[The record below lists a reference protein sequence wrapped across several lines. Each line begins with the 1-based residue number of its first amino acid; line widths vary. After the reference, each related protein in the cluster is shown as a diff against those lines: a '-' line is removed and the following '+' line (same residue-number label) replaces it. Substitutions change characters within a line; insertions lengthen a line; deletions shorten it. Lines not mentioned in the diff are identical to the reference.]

1 MEIRI
6 NDSGS
11 KDYYGEVLAVM
22 SNYGK
27 LVKNPRQKIRGLH
40 KQAMMLTGIALV
52 FLLVFSILYAMDM
65 SYTQYF
71 YIIIIFAV
79 ALVLGIIYNILINR
93 RISQLKNPGADKR
106 LVIENDHVEMSIDSE
121 KTRLLMSEIQYILIN
136 NYSIAFLPQNINSK
150 MIAVDVAH
158 KNEIINSINEK
169 NIIIDNSDLY

>member
-6 NDSGS
+6 GNVES

-52 FLLVFSILYAMDM
+52 FLVVFSILYALDM
-65 SYTQYF
+65 SYTLYF
-71 YIIIIFAV
+71 YIVIIFAV

-106 LVIENDHVEMSIDSE
+106 LVIENEHVEMSIDGE

-136 NYSIAFLPQNINSK
+136 NYSIAFLPQNISSK

-158 KNEIINSINEK
+158 KNEILNSINEK

>member
-65 SYTQYF
+65 SYTLYF
-71 YIIIIFAV
+71 YIIIIFSV

-106 LVIENDHVEMSIDSE
+106 LVIENDHVELSIDSE

-136 NYSIAFLPQNINSK
+136 NYSISFLPQNINSK
-150 MIAVDVAH
+150 MIAVNVAH
-158 KNEIINSINEK
+158 KNEILNSINEK

>member
-52 FLLVFSILYAMDM
+52 FLVVFSILYAMDM
-65 SYTQYF
+65 SYTLYF

-106 LVIENDHVEMSIDSE
+106 LVIENDHVELSIDSE

-150 MIAVDVAH
+150 MIAVNVAH
-158 KNEIINSINEK
+158 KNEILNSINEK

>member
-6 NDSGS
+6 GNVES

-52 FLLVFSILYAMDM
+52 FLVVFSILYAMDM
-65 SYTQYF
+65 SYKLYF
-71 YIIIIFAV
+71 YIVIIFAV

-106 LVIENDHVEMSIDSE
+106 LVIENDHVEMSIDGE

-136 NYSIAFLPQNINSK
+136 NYSIAFLPQNISSK

-169 NIIIDNSDLY
+169 DIIIDNSDLY

>member
-65 SYTQYF
+65 SYTLYF
-71 YIIIIFAV
+71 YIIIIFSV

-93 RISQLKNPGADKR
+93 RISQLNNAGGDKR
-106 LVIENDHVEMSIDSE
+106 LVIEKDYVEMNIDGE
-121 KTRLLMSEIQYILIN
+121 KIRLLISEIQYILIN
-136 NYSIAFLPQNINSK
+136 NYSIAFLPQNISSK

>member
-52 FLLVFSILYAMDM
+52 FLVVFSILYAMDM
-65 SYTQYF
+65 SYTLYF

-106 LVIENDHVEMSIDSE
+106 LVIENDHVELSIDSE
-121 KTRLLMSEIQYILIN
+121 KTRLLISEIQYILIN
-136 NYSIAFLPQNINSK
+136 NYSISFLPQNINSK
-150 MIAVDVAH
+150 MIAVNVAH
-158 KNEIINSINEK
+158 KNEILNSINEK

>member
-65 SYTQYF
+65 SYTLYF

-106 LVIENDHVEMSIDSE
+106 LVIENDHVELSIDSE
-121 KTRLLMSEIQYILIN
+121 KTRLLISEIQYILIN
-136 NYSIAFLPQNINSK
+136 NYSISFLPQNINSK

-158 KNEIINSINEK
+158 KNEILNSINEK

>member
-65 SYTQYF
+65 SYTLYF

-106 LVIENDHVEMSIDSE
+106 LVIENDHVELSIDSE
-121 KTRLLMSEIQYILIN
+121 KTRLLISEIQYILIN

-150 MIAVDVAH
+150 MIAVNVAH
-158 KNEIINSINEK
+158 KNEILNSINEK

>member
-65 SYTQYF
+65 SYTLYF
-71 YIIIIFAV
+71 YIVIIFAV

-106 LVIENDHVEMSIDSE
+106 LVIENDHVEMSIDGE

-136 NYSIAFLPQNINSK
+136 NYSIAFLPQNISSK
-150 MIAVDVAH
+150 MIAVGVAH
-158 KNEIINSINEK
+158 KNEILNSINEK

>member
-52 FLLVFSILYAMDM
+52 FLVVFSILYAMDM
-65 SYTQYF
+65 SYTLYF
-71 YIIIIFAV
+71 YIVIIFAV

-106 LVIENDHVEMSIDSE
+106 LVIENDHVELSIDSE
-121 KTRLLMSEIQYILIN
+121 KTRLLISEIQYILIN
-136 NYSIAFLPQNINSK
+136 NYSIAFLPQNISSK
-150 MIAVDVAH
+150 MIAVGVAH
-158 KNEIINSINEK
+158 KNEILNSINEK

>member
-6 NDSGS
+6 GNVES

-22 SNYGK
+22 SSYGK

-52 FLLVFSILYAMDM
+52 FLVVFSILYAMDM
-65 SYTQYF
+65 SYTLYF
-71 YIIIIFAV
+71 YIVIIFAV

-106 LVIENDHVEMSIDSE
+106 LVIEKDYVEMSIDGE
-121 KTRLLMSEIQYILIN
+121 KSRLLMSEIRYVLIN
-136 NYSIAFLPQNINSK
+136 NYSIAFLPQNVNSK
-150 MIAVDVAH
+150 MIAIDVAH

-169 NIIIDNSDLY
+169 DIIIDNSDLY

>member
-52 FLLVFSILYAMDM
+52 FLVVFSILYAMDR
-65 SYTQYF
+65 SYILYF
-71 YIIIIFAV
+71 YIVVIFAV

-106 LVIENDHVEMSIDSE
+106 LVIENDHVELSIDSE
-121 KTRLLMSEIQYILIN
+121 KTRLLISEIQYILIN
-136 NYSIAFLPQNINSK
+136 NYSISFLPQNINSK
-150 MIAVDVAH
+150 MIAVNVAH
-158 KNEIINSINEK
+158 KNEILNSINEK

>member
-52 FLLVFSILYAMDM
+52 FLVVFSILYAMDR
-65 SYTQYF
+65 SYILYF
-71 YIIIIFAV
+71 YIVVIFAV

-106 LVIENDHVEMSIDSE
+106 LVIENDHVELSIDGE
-121 KTRLLMSEIQYILIN
+121 KTRLLISEIQYILIN

-150 MIAVDVAH
+150 MIAVNVAH
-158 KNEIINSINEK
+158 KNEILNSINEK

>member
-52 FLLVFSILYAMDM
+52 FLVVFSILYAMDM
-65 SYTQYF
+65 SYTLYF

-106 LVIENDHVEMSIDSE
+106 LVIENDHVELSIDSE

-136 NYSIAFLPQNINSK
+136 NYSISFLPQNINSK
-150 MIAVDVAH
+150 MIAVNVAH
-158 KNEIINSINEK
+158 KNEILNSINEK

>member
-65 SYTQYF
+65 SYTLYF

-106 LVIENDHVEMSIDSE
+106 LVIENDHVELSIDSE
-121 KTRLLMSEIQYILIN
+121 KTRLLISEIQYILIN
-136 NYSIAFLPQNINSK
+136 NYSISFLPQNINSK
-150 MIAVDVAH
+150 MIAVNVAH
-158 KNEIINSINEK
+158 KNEILNSINEK

>member
-65 SYTQYF
+65 SYTLYF

-106 LVIENDHVEMSIDSE
+106 LVIENDHVELSIDGE

-150 MIAVDVAH
+150 MIAVNVAH
-158 KNEIINSINEK
+158 KNEILNSINEK

>member
-11 KDYYGEVLAVM
+11 KDYYGEVLVVM

-52 FLLVFSILYAMDM
+52 FLVVFSILYAMDM
-65 SYTQYF
+65 SYTLYF
-71 YIIIIFAV
+71 YIVIIFAV

-106 LVIENDHVEMSIDSE
+106 LVIENDHVEMSIDGE

-136 NYSIAFLPQNINSK
+136 NYSIAFLPQNISSK
-150 MIAVDVAH
+150 MIAVGVAH
-158 KNEIINSINEK
+158 KNEILNSINEK

>member
-22 SNYGK
+22 SSYGK

-65 SYTQYF
+65 SYTLYF
-71 YIIIIFAV
+71 YIIIIFSV

-106 LVIENDHVEMSIDSE
+106 LVIENDHVELSIDSE
-121 KTRLLMSEIQYILIN
+121 KTRLLISEIQYILIN

-150 MIAVDVAH
+150 MIAVNVAY
-158 KNEIINSINEK
+158 KNEILNSINEK

>member
-6 NDSGS
+6 GNVES

-52 FLLVFSILYAMDM
+52 FLVVFSILYAMDM
-65 SYTQYF
+65 SYKLYF
-71 YIIIIFAV
+71 YIVIIFAV

-106 LVIENDHVEMSIDSE
+106 LVIENDHVEMSIDGE

-136 NYSIAFLPQNINSK
+136 NYSISFLPQNINSK
-150 MIAVDVAH
+150 MIAVNVAH
-158 KNEIINSINEK
+158 KNEILNSINEK

>member
-52 FLLVFSILYAMDM
+52 FLVVFSILYAMDM
-65 SYTQYF
+65 SYTLYF

-106 LVIENDHVEMSIDSE
+106 LVIENDHVELSIDSE
-121 KTRLLMSEIQYILIN
+121 KTRLLISEIQYILIN

-150 MIAVDVAH
+150 MIAVNVAY
-158 KNEIINSINEK
+158 KNEILNSINEK

>member
-6 NDSGS
+6 GNVES

-52 FLLVFSILYAMDM
+52 FLVVFSILYAMDM
-65 SYTQYF
+65 SYTLYF
-71 YIIIIFAV
+71 YIVIIFAV

-106 LVIENDHVEMSIDSE
+106 LVIENDYVEMSIDGE

-136 NYSIAFLPQNINSK
+136 NYSIAFLPQNIGSK
-150 MIAVDVAH
+150 IIAVDVAH
-158 KNEIINSINEK
+158 KSEIINSINEK
-169 NIIIDNSDLY
+169 DIIIDNSDLY

>member
-65 SYTQYF
+65 SYTLYF

-106 LVIENDHVEMSIDSE
+106 LVIENDHVELSIDSE

-136 NYSIAFLPQNINSK
+136 NYSISFLPQNINSK
-150 MIAVDVAH
+150 MIAVNVAH
-158 KNEIINSINEK
+158 KNEILNSINEK

>member
-52 FLLVFSILYAMDM
+52 FLLVFSILYAIDR
-65 SYTQYF
+65 SYTLYF
-71 YIIIIFAV
+71 YIVVIFAV

-106 LVIENDHVEMSIDSE
+106 MVIENDHVELSIDGE

-150 MIAVDVAH
+150 MIAVNVAH
-158 KNEIINSINEK
+158 KNEILNSINEK

>member
-65 SYTQYF
+65 SYTLYF

-106 LVIENDHVEMSIDSE
+106 LVIENDHVELSIDGE
-121 KTRLLMSEIQYILIN
+121 KTRLLISEIQYILIN

-150 MIAVDVAH
+150 MIAVNVAH
-158 KNEIINSINEK
+158 KNEILNSINEK

>member
-6 NDSGS
+6 GNVES
-11 KDYYGEVLAVM
+11 KGYYGEVLAVM

-52 FLLVFSILYAMDM
+52 FLVVFSILYAMDM
-65 SYTQYF
+65 SYKLYF
-71 YIIIIFAV
+71 YIVIIFAV

-106 LVIENDHVEMSIDSE
+106 LVIENDHVEMSIDGE

-136 NYSIAFLPQNINSK
+136 NYSIAFLPQNISSK

-169 NIIIDNSDLY
+169 DIIIDNSDLY

>member
-52 FLLVFSILYAMDM
+52 FLVVFSILYAMDM
-65 SYTQYF
+65 SYTLYF

-106 LVIENDHVEMSIDSE
+106 LVIENDHVELSIDSE
-121 KTRLLMSEIQYILIN
+121 KTRLLISEIQYILIN

-150 MIAVDVAH
+150 MIAVNVAH
-158 KNEIINSINEK
+158 KNEILNSINEK

>member
-65 SYTQYF
+65 SYTLYF

-79 ALVLGIIYNILINR
+79 ALVLGIIYNVLINR

>member
-52 FLLVFSILYAMDM
+52 FLVVFSILYAMDM
-65 SYTQYF
+65 SYTLYF

-106 LVIENDHVEMSIDSE
+106 LVIENDHVELSIDGE
-121 KTRLLMSEIQYILIN
+121 KTRLLISEIQYILIN
-136 NYSIAFLPQNINSK
+136 NYSISFLPQNINSK
-150 MIAVDVAH
+150 MIAVNVAH
-158 KNEIINSINEK
+158 KNEILNSINEK

>member
-52 FLLVFSILYAMDM
+52 FLVVFSILYAMDM
-65 SYTQYF
+65 SYTLYF
-71 YIIIIFAV
+71 YIVIIFAV

-106 LVIENDHVEMSIDSE
+106 LVIENDHVEMSIDGE

-136 NYSIAFLPQNINSK
+136 NYSIAFLPQNISSK
-150 MIAVDVAH
+150 MIAVGVAH
-158 KNEIINSINEK
+158 KNEILNSINEK

>member
-65 SYTQYF
+65 SYTLYF

-106 LVIENDHVEMSIDSE
+106 LVIENDHVELSIDSE

-150 MIAVDVAH
+150 MIAVNVAH
-158 KNEIINSINEK
+158 KNEILNSINEK

>member
-65 SYTQYF
+65 SYTLYF
-71 YIIIIFAV
+71 YIIIIFSV

-93 RISQLKNPGADKR
+93 RISQLKNAGGDKR
-106 LVIENDHVEMSIDSE
+106 LVIEKDYVEMNIDGE
-121 KTRLLMSEIQYILIN
+121 KIRLLISEIQYILIN
-136 NYSIAFLPQNINSK
+136 NYSIAFLPQNISSK

>member
-1 MEIRI
+1 
-6 NDSGS
+6 
-11 KDYYGEVLAVM
+11 M

-65 SYTQYF
+65 SYTLYF

-106 LVIENDHVEMSIDSE
+106 LVIENDHVELSIDSE
-121 KTRLLMSEIQYILIN
+121 KTRLLISEIQYILIN

-150 MIAVDVAH
+150 MIAVNVAH
-158 KNEIINSINEK
+158 KNEILNSINEK

>member
-65 SYTQYF
+65 SYTLYF

-106 LVIENDHVEMSIDSE
+106 LVIEKDYVEMNIDSE

-150 MIAVDVAH
+150 MIAVNVTH
-158 KNEIINSINEK
+158 KNEILNSINEK